1 MKCSFLWFWR
11 QCRLDIWQKPAPPK
25 DCWLYARMNWP
36 ETKSAICNNA
46 NDTVIALL
54 NYAWIRTK
62 LDTYIDSITENFA
75 IVNPFAEKEHVQC
88 KLFYIHPADFYIWSP
103 WIAAC
108 SFLPKWNIS
117 LPDLRKNSFKWVYA
131 KNAFYSVLSKN
142 AIYNGSV
149 STCPARPTL

>member
-1 MKCSFLWFWR
+1 MTKASTPEGLLALCPNEL
-11 QCRLDIWQKPAPPK
+11 
-25 DCWLYARMNWP
+25 P

-88 KLFYIHPADFYIWSP
+88 KLFYIHPADFYI
-103 WIAAC
+103 
-108 SFLPKWNIS
+108 
-117 LPDLRKNSFKWVYA
+117 
-131 KNAFYSVLSKN
+131 
-142 AIYNGSV
+142 
-149 STCPARPTL
+149 